1 MTATRPLVLPE
12 MFAGEEDVDQWF
24 EHFEDVAA
32 VNKWEGDALLLWL
45 KVRLTGRARTAF
57 QRLPAASKASY
68 EVAKK
73 ALRER
78 FEPSSKKELY
88 LAELQCR
95 SKKRSEGWAEFAE
108 DVRLLTDKAYPLLDD
123 NAREQ
128 LALTHYMG
136 QLSNPQIALGVK
148 QTRPKTLDAAVT
160 ATLETESFLPRS
172 NVHGVSQVEEE
183 KENLPVSGA
192 AGESSQPSLLRA
204 LELLGERMGKLE
216 LKIDSTAGRQ
226 RRQRPTYNRQPTQPV
241 SQPGPI
247 RCRRCGQ
254 EGHYARGC
262 AAGRRG
268 DQGN

>member
-1 MTATRPLVLPE
+1 MSTSTPRPLVLPE

-32 VNKWEGDALLLWL
+32 VNAWEGDAMLLWL

-57 QRLPAASKASY
+57 QRLAADAKGTY
-68 EVAKK
+68 KQAKK

-78 FEPSSKKELY
+78 FEPPSKKELY

-108 DVRLLTDKAYPLLDD
+108 DVRLLTDKAHPQLEDA
-123 NAREQ
+123 AREQ
-128 LALTHYMG
+128 LALIHYMG
-136 QLSNPQIALGVK
+136 QLSNPQVALGVK

-172 NVHGVSQVEEE
+172 NAHGVSQVEEE

-192 AGESSQPSLLRA
+192 AGETSQPSLIRA
-204 LELLGERMGKLE
+204 LERLGERVGKLE
-216 LKIDSTAGRQ
+216 LKIESTSGRQ
-226 RRQRPTYNRQPTQPV
+226 RDPHRQGGQQPTNNRQP
-241 SQPGPI
+241 I
-247 RCRRCGQ
+247 KCRRCGQ

-262 AAGRRG
+262 AGGRRG

>member
-12 MFAGEEDVDQWF
+12 LFAGEEDVDQWF

-32 VNKWEGDALLLWL
+32 VNSWEGEAMLLWL

-57 QRLPAASKASY
+57 QRLPAASKATY
-68 EVAKK
+68 KDAKK
-73 ALRER
+73 ALHER
-78 FEPSSKKELY
+78 FEPASKKELY

-95 SKKRSEGWAEFAE
+95 SKKRGEGWAEFAE
-108 DVRLLTDKAYPLLDD
+108 DIRLLTDKAHPQLDD
-123 NAREQ
+123 DAREQ

-136 QLSNPQIALGVK
+136 QLTNPQIALGVK
-148 QTRPKTLDAAVT
+148 QTRPKKLDAAVT
-160 ATLETESFLPRS
+160 ATLETESFLPRN
-172 NVHGVSQVEEE
+172 NVHGVSHVEEEE

-192 AGESSQPSLLRA
+192 AGENSQQFALLRA
-204 LELLGERMGKLE
+204 IELLGERVGKLE
-216 LKIDSTAGRQ
+216 LKIQASGGRQ
-226 RRQRPTYNRQPTQPV
+226 RDAHRQRPTPQNDRQP
-241 SQPGPI
+241 I
-247 RCRRCGQ
+247 KCRRCGQ

>member
-1 MTATRPLVLPE
+1 MSTRPLVLPE

-32 VNKWEGDALLLWL
+32 VNAWEGDAMLLWL

-57 QRLPAASKASY
+57 QRLAADTKGDY
-68 EVAKK
+68 KKAKK

-78 FEPSSKKELY
+78 FEPPSKKELY

-108 DVRLLTDKAYPLLDD
+108 DVRLLTDKAHPQLEDA
-123 NAREQ
+123 AREQ
-128 LALTHYMG
+128 LALIHYMG
-136 QLSNPQIALGVK
+136 QLSNPQVALGVK

-172 NVHGVSQVEEE
+172 NVHHGVSQVEEE
-183 KENLPVSGA
+183 KEKLPVSGA
-192 AGESSQPSLLRA
+192 ASGETSQPSLVRA
-204 LELLGERMGKLE
+204 LEQLVERVGQLE
-216 LKIDSTAGRQ
+216 LKIESRQ
-226 RRQRPTYNRQPTQPV
+226 RDPHRQRPTNNRQP
-241 SQPGPI
+241 I
-247 RCRRCGQ
+247 KCRRCGQ

>member
-12 MFAGEEDVDQWF
+12 LFTGDEDVDQWF
-24 EHFEDVAA
+24 QHFEDVAA
-32 VNKWEGDALLLWL
+32 VNTWDEAAMLLWL

-57 QRLPAASKASY
+57 QRLPDASKATY
-68 EVAKK
+68 KTIKK
-73 ALRER
+73 ALHER

-136 QLSNPQIALGVK
+136 QLTNLQVALQVK
-148 QTRPKTLDAAVT
+148 QSRPKTLDAAVT

-172 NVHGVSQVEEE
+172 NAQGVSHVEEDT
-183 KENLPVSGA
+183 LPVSGA
-192 AGESSQPSLLRA
+192 AGESSQHVLLLRA
-204 LELLGERMGKLE
+204 IEELGERVGKLE
-216 LKIDSTAGRQ
+216 HKLEATAGRQ
-226 RRQRPTYNRQPTQPV
+226 RDYRQRPPQDRQP
-241 SQPGPI
+241 I
-247 RCRRCGQ
+247 KCRRCGQ